1 MELMRD
7 SIPTVSLVV
16 SAAAL
21 YARVGPGLPRLTAL
35 LPAVACFAA
44 APFAF
49 SSAVLRCSAA
59 LSLAWP
65 GIFKVGLL
73 AAGRGPLDPASPA
86 LRFVLAAALPVEL
99 TSGAAARSE
108 AEQAESLV
116 TCALKAAFTAEL
128 LLRRRRSLG
137 ALHLYAR
144 VALYGAHV
152 WCALELAFASA
163 AAACGAA
170 LGGVAKVRPAFVRPY
185 LATSLRDLW
194 GRRWNL
200 PASTVLRAAVYEPV
214 RARAGKEAGILAAFL
229 VSGVMH
235 EVLVYYFTLR
245 RPTGE
250 MAAYFLL
257 HGACR
262 VAEEWCARR
271 WAARGWP
278 APPRPVA
285 TLLVWVFVVG
295 TSSWLV
301 LVAVCQEGREEALLN
316 EPEAVAAFFAAPI
329 ECSAAP

>member
-7 SIPTVSLVV
+7 SITTVSLVV

-21 YARVGPGLPRLTAL
+21 YARAVSPRVGPGLPRLAAL

-59 LSLAWP
+59 LSLAWL

-108 AEQAESLV
+108 AEQAAV
-116 TCALKAAFTAEL
+116 TAAL
-128 LLRRRRSLG
+128 LLLSRRSLG

-170 LGGVAKVRPAFVRPY
+170 LGGVAEVRPAFVRPY
-185 LATSLRDLW
+185 LATS
-194 GRRWNL
+194 
-200 PASTVLRAAVYEPV
+200 PV

-295 TSSWLV
+295 TSSLLV
-301 LVAVCQEGREEALLN
+301 LVAVCREGREEALLN

-329 ECSAAP
+329 ECSDAP